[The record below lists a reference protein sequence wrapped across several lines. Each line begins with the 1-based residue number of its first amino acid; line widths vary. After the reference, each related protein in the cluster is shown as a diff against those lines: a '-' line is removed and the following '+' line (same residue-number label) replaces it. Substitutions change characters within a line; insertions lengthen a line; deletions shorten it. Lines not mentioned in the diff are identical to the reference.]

1 MEGQGTEKGAL
12 TPQGTGGE
20 VEEVIEREVD
30 RPVHSVGVEEVG
42 ERSGGCQVVQ
52 DQGVV
57 GGDGR
62 QVGLLEGQGTSKGS
76 RTPPEPVPGCRL
88 EGQGT
93 KKGTLTPQKAGEEV
107 EKERKKKDPK
117 LEMSSLMRRMRE
129 KAKEM
134 DPKKQEAKKTP
145 AKKTPA
151 SKRKKEKE
159 VEEENNKMR
168 RVLDNWRKKEAPK
181 NDEKDEKLVEKDKT
195 VVNVVVVEE
204 ILTNKNKTCEV
215 SAVKKA
221 RDKFQQ
227 MSSKQEDSFKRWREK
242 RALEKGLDRSAVQ
255 NSKFNLNVQN
265 LGVGAR
271 GAEGEGAEA
280 VDGGEPAPGC
290 SRADSSKISGRLS
303 NSLVGGVYTSSSGH
317 GKTGFLGED

>member
-1 MEGQGTEKGAL
+1 M
-12 TPQGTGGE
+12 
-20 VEEVIEREVD
+20 
-30 RPVHSVGVEEVG
+30 
-42 ERSGGCQVVQ
+42 
-52 DQGVV
+52 
-57 GGDGR
+57 
-62 QVGLLEGQGTSKGS
+62 
-76 RTPPEPVPGCRL
+76 

-93 KKGTLTPQKAGEEV
+93 KKGTLTPQKAGVEV

-195 VVNVVVVEE
+195 VDNVVVVEE

-215 SAVKKA
+215 SAVRKA